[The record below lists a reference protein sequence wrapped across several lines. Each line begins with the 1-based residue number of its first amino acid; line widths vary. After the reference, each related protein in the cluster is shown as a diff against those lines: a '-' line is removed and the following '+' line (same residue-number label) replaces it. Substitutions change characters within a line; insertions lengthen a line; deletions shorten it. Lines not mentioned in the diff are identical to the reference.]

1 MRDSSNS
8 ALFWKRSAVYPRRV
22 CNLLIVRE
30 KMSKWQRRVACMR
43 GFLSVGSVR
52 TTRHSRAGGN
62 PQGLGTGSE
71 SETTHLSLL

>member
-30 KMSKWQRRVACMR
+30 DEQN
-43 GFLSVGSVR
+43 GSAALLVCED
-52 TTRHSRAGGN
+52 SCLWGLCVPPVIPAQAGIHKGWARD
-62 PQGLGTGSE
+62 PKAKPRI
-71 SETTHLSLL
+71 

>member
-8 ALFWKRSAVYPRRV
+8 ALFWKRSAVYPHRV

-30 KMSKWQRRVACMR
+30 DEQN
-43 GFLSVGSVR
+43 GSTALLVCEDSCLRAVR
-52 TTRHSRAGGN
+52 PTFHSRAGGN
-62 PQGLGTGSE
+62 PQGLDAGSE